1 MIANQKIIQMAS
13 HLCDGLDRTS
23 RNKNAKL
30 KTQWERVRVDQKMLK
45 REFRSWKMNLKKLHR
60 MQHRKPKHNKCE
72 RDKRYRDRIR
82 NYNMSNKE
90 RNNGTEK
97 IFKGRWP

>member
-1 MIANQKIIQMAS
+1 
-13 HLCDGLDRTS
+13 
-23 RNKNAKL
+23 
-30 KTQWERVRVDQKMLK
+30 
-45 REFRSWKMNLKKLHR
+45 

-82 NYNMSNKE
+82 NCNMSNKE